1 MVKTIYVWAV
11 RLLMLV
17 WWLFLALFVTK
28 FYLDN
33 TGVVNVTFMHWTLA
47 DIAVSTLAFA
57 LVGGGMGL
65 ALLILLPWVFVLRI
79 KLKRLEKQLSRSQTA
94 LNAVA
99 KT

>member
-33 TGVVNVTFMHWTLA
+33 TDVVSVSFMHWTMSE
-47 DIAVSTLAFA
+47 IAVSTLAFA
-57 LVGGGMGL
+57 LLSGGMVL
-65 ALLILLPWVFVLRI
+65 SLLILLPWVFVLRI
-79 KLKRLEKQLSRSQTA
+79 KLKRLEKQLNRSQA
-94 LNAVA
+94 SLNAIA

>member
-11 RLLMLV
+11 RLLMLF

-33 TGVVNVTFMHWTLA
+33 TDVVNVTFMHWTLS

-65 ALLILLPWVFVLRI
+65 ALLILLPWVFVLRL
-79 KLKRLEKQLSRSQTA
+79 KTKRLEKQLNRSQTA